1 MTFPCAS
8 CGALLWVDD
17 FERGKAVLIGDLPY
31 CAVCKDA
38 PKPDSNR
45 RGRVPIF
52 AIPTPP
58 PSRPFGRRS
67 GSRAWLWIALFV
79 LAGAAAGAVG
89 ALKTGW
95 IRL

>member
-1 MTFPCAS
+1 MTFPCAA

-31 CAVCKDA
+31 CAVCKSK
-38 PKPDSNR
+38 PKPDSSR

-58 PSRPFGRRS
+58 PSRPFGRS
-67 GSRAWLWIALFV
+67 TSRGWIWILLFAL
-79 LAGAAAGAVG
+79 ASAAGVAVW
-89 ALKTGW
+89 ALKTGL
-95 IRL
+95 IRS